1 MKKRIISLL
10 MAVVLAATLLPVQAW
25 GATVV
30 DSGYCGGEG
39 DGTNLTWTLDS
50 DGVLT
55 IIGEGK
61 MRDYRLYTGPLAPWT
76 DNHSRIKNIVIGTG
90 VSSIGGYAFCYC
102 PNLTSVTI
110 PDSVA
115 SIGSD
120 AFYQCNSLTSI
131 TIPDGVT
138 SIEDDTFNHC
148 YDLTSITIPNSV
160 TSIGRRAFQYCESLT
175 SITIPNSVTSI
186 GNYAFEYCKSLT
198 RVNITDLE
206 VWCKINFEDEDAN
219 PLYYGHN
226 LYLNGELLENLV
238 FPSSLTSINS
248 YTFAGCRSLT
258 SAVIPNS
265 VTSVGGNAFRNCTG
279 LTSINIPSSVT
290 SIGGYAFY
298 GCGRLTSITIPSSIT
313 SIRYGTFQF
322 CSSLTSVTI
331 PSSVTSIEGCAFEYC
346 KSLTRVNITDLEAW
360 CNISFGDKGAN
371 PLYCG
376 HNLYLNG
383 ELLTNLVF
391 PSSLTSI
398 NPAVFAGCNLTS
410 VTIPSGVTSIGGSA
424 FNSCTSL
431 TSIYIPSSVTSIGDD
446 AFGDCKSLTSVTI
459 PRSVTSIGSYA
470 FDDCNSLTS
479 INIPDSVTYIEKGT
493 FNYCTSLASITI
505 PSSVKSI
512 RESAF
517 YRCES
522 LTSITIPSS
531 ATYIGDNAF
540 SRCTS
545 LASITIPSSV
555 KSIGESAFYD
565 CTSLTDVYY
574 TGSETEWSRIRV
586 YSDNTRLTRA
596 TIHYNSSGPED
607 PTIYNAATSELALT
621 VYENKKG
628 SNVRNTDYQL
638 SKDALVSYGSI
649 NETTDKNGQIS
660 QPYSGGAVTVSKDGY
675 VSRTVSEAALKVNP
689 TVWLQK
695 ESDTY
700 PVISAVW
707 MDDVNDIM
715 NAEYFL
721 PLVQSTSHT
730 VRAEVSWGN
739 SSMQSLKLA
748 QGTTTVDISDNS
760 NTTIRWSDK
769 FDLSED
775 ILVVAT
781 NADGKTA
788 SKTLKISSGSKELS
802 TLDEFTFGCGDDLGF
817 TLPEDIPIVGG
828 LKMKL
833 GVYSPV
839 PVSYSIEN
847 GKIYLAIGYQVDAD
861 DDPNS
866 TSGIKEYVDA
876 AKVLGKTISDAKGS
890 IDSYKK
896 IRSAMKAFKGKT
908 AVLKGS
914 WGMDCGFSIVGFYEG
929 YYDKDYNLC
938 WIDGGVVIDINGGI
952 SYNQPFVIGPVPCY
966 AEAALSAEA
975 QAKLNLLIAEAVKE
989 ITPDGV
995 ISGEISLDLG
1005 VGAGMKA
1012 IATLGGGVTG
1022 TASSTV
1028 AYASQAISSAQ
1039 IKLGLEGYFKVTAL
1053 FFEKK
1058 WPITLAEK
1066 IVYEYPDYS
1075 SHSAYTMEGD
1085 ETEDFYDTVYD
1096 TGSYSQPD
1104 LSYLASGSP
1113 FLANGSGVMLQA
1125 ARAVTV
1131 DSVNAFQSNT
1141 YQNAAPQLLCLSDGT
1156 MMAVWTGYDS
1166 SRSGMNALCLYYSR
1180 YDSSSWSEPAILD
1193 NDGTMDC
1200 GFTLREI
1207 NGAPCVVWENASSTI
1222 ETSDDLDAVAAKM
1235 SISAARY
1242 VDGAFV
1248 VERVSDAAGVDMMP
1262 DVCAVGDGLS
1272 VVWVRNESGDLFA
1285 NDGTNKIVCRTMTGE
1300 GWSEESVLYSGLNS
1314 VDSLAVG
1321 TSGDTLQVAYSMD
1334 TDGDL
1339 TTSAD
1344 MEVYINGSAATSDS
1358 VIDSGV
1364 QYENGQFYWYKD
1376 GALMS
1381 GGSEMVPAASN
1392 LRSDRYQVV
1401 EGSGVKAVL
1410 FTQANGV
1417 YSSLYGIF
1425 CDTATG
1431 TWGEPVALTDGSDS
1445 IQSFSASPTANGIQV
1460 MVNRLAVT
1468 GDGSTGDPYGEARI
1482 DILDLTLGCDLAV
1495 EDVYC
1500 DMQYYMADN
1509 RLPMTV
1515 TVANKGRQ
1523 AVNQVKFTF
1532 LVEDGT
1538 ELGTETLDVSLPAGV
1553 TQEIETGFTVGEVV
1567 QGRKISVQVTPVDN
1581 TDLDTSD
1588 NAAELTLQQQDIA
1601 LENMFWGLNSDGQAV
1616 IYADVVNR
1624 GYTASGTLTVSL
1636 RKGSETGE
1644 AIGSV
1649 TVDSLDTLGL
1659 QRVSFETAYEEG
1671 AVYYLTLDECADDSI
1686 ANNSDFVV
1694 LRQEQHDLAEGEIA
1708 LSAEN
1713 FPDDSF
1719 RAYLRETFD
1728 TDGDGIINSADV
1740 IEIDCSGRGIQ
1751 SLKGIELFTELEKLS
1766 CSDNQLTELDTTKN
1780 TKLTEVDCSGNS
1792 ALKQVTLPSQD
1803 VLVDTTGNGGTEVGV
1818 NGMTETGVTVSGKLN
1833 TETLGSGD
1841 RVCLTLKQGDA
1852 TCRSLRTGDDTFSFA
1867 GVAPGTYTLL
1877 ASQEGYVPREYTVEI
1892 GEDGTIS
1899 DLTVQIV
1906 RRGDVNGAVSSMGYA
1921 VDASD
1926 MQCLYE
1932 MLTSETYSGNIE
1944 DETYRKAV
1952 ADINSDGAVDVYDLQ
1967 RLYETVSGIAKT

>member
-10 MAVVLAATLLPVQAW
+10 LALVLAATLLPVQAW

-39 DGTNLTWTLDS
+39 DGTNLTWSLDS

-55 IIGEGK
+55 ISGEGK
-61 MRDYRLYTGPLAPWT
+61 MKDYNYSSPPWY
-76 DNHSRIKNIVIGTG
+76 DIRISIKQVSIEAG
-90 VSSIGGYAFCYC
+90 VSTIGKYAFGSCNNLISVVVPSSVISIGYNAFDRCSS
-102 PNLTSVTI
+102 LTSVTI
-110 PDSVA
+110 PSGVTT
-115 SIGSD
+115 IKGD
-120 AFYQCNSLTSI
+120 AFYKCSSLTN
-131 TIPDGVT
+131 V
-138 SIEDDTFNHC
+138 
-148 YDLTSITIPNSV
+148 TIPNSV
-160 TSIGRRAFQYCESLT
+160 TSIGDRAFAYCSSLT
-175 SITIPNSVTSI
+175 SIVTPNNLTVVGYGLFEGCSSLTSVTIPNSVTAIGSSAFEDCSSLTSIIIPNSVTSI
-186 GNYAFEYCKSLT
+186 GDFALRNCSNLTNVTLSDCVTYIGLSAFEKCSHLT
-198 RVNITDLE
+198 NIT
-206 VWCKINFEDEDAN
+206 I
-219 PLYYGHN
+219 
-226 LYLNGELLENLV
+226 
-238 FPSSLTSINS
+238 S
-248 YTFAGCRSLT
+248 
-258 SAVIPNS
+258 NS
-265 VTSVGGNAFRNCTG
+265 VTS
-279 LTSINIPSSVT
+279 ISSG
-290 SIGGYAFY
+290 SFSG
-298 GCGRLTSITIPSSIT
+298 
-313 SIRYGTFQF
+313 

-331 PSSVTSIEGCAFEYC
+331 PSSVTSIKNYAFEEC
-346 KSLTRVNITDLEAW
+346 S
-360 CNISFGDKGAN
+360 
-371 PLYCG
+371 
-376 HNLYLNG
+376 
-383 ELLTNLVF
+383 
-391 PSSLTSI
+391 
-398 NPAVFAGCNLTS
+398 
-410 VTIPSGVTSIGGSA
+410 
-424 FNSCTSL
+424 
-431 TSIYIPSSVTSIGDD
+431 
-446 AFGDCKSLTSVTI
+446 SLTSVTI
-459 PRSVTSIGSYA
+459 PDSVTSIGH
-470 FDDCNSLTS
+470 
-479 INIPDSVTYIEKGT
+479 
-493 FNYCTSLASITI
+493 
-505 PSSVKSI
+505 
-512 RESAF
+512 SAF
-517 YRCES
+517 YKCSS
-522 LTSITIPSS
+522 LTNVYYGGNAAEWQAIRISS
-531 ATYIGDNAF
+531 DNAPL
-540 SRCTS
+540 TS
-545 LASITIPSSV
+545 
-555 KSIGESAFYD
+555 
-565 CTSLTDVYY
+565 
-574 TGSETEWSRIRV
+574 
-586 YSDNTRLTRA
+586 A

-607 PTIYNAATSELALT
+607 LTIYNAATSELALT
-621 VYENKKG
+621 VYENKKA
-628 SNVRNTDYQL
+628 SNIRNTDYQL
-638 SKDALVSYGSI
+638 SKDALVSYGSV

-660 QPYSGGAVTVSKDGY
+660 QTYSGGAVTVSKDGY
-675 VSRTVSEAALKVNP
+675 VSRTVSDAALKVNP

-721 PLVQSTSHT
+721 PLVQSESHA
-730 VRAEVSWGN
+730 VRAEVSWGS
-739 SSMQSLKLA
+739 SSMQSLKLT
-748 QGTTTVDISDNS
+748 QGTTTVDISDSS
-760 NTTIRWSDK
+760 NTTIKWSDK

-788 SKTLKISSGSKELS
+788 SRTLKILSGSEATKRLEGFK
-802 TLDEFTFGCGDDLGF
+802 LDFGSSLKFTIPDSVPGIGGDSMKIGLDSPIGIKYVV
-817 TLPEDIPIVGG
+817 ED
-828 LKMKL
+828 
-833 GVYSPV
+833 
-839 PVSYSIEN
+839 
-847 GKIYLAIGYQVDAD
+847 GKIYVAIGMYADVKIDIDEKGTTIKSFVNSVKEIQKNPTKLSDIFHCKTEFKGSFGIDVDFNFA
-861 DDPNS
+861 
-866 TSGIKEYVDA
+866 GYLEGYVDENN
-876 AKVLGKTISDAKGS
+876 TIQWL
-890 IDSYKK
+890 DS
-896 IRSAMKAFKGKT
+896 G
-908 AVLKGS
+908 L
-914 WGMDCGFSIVGFYEG
+914 IVGAEG
-929 YYDKDYNLC
+929 GANLT
-938 WIDGGVVIDINGGI
+938 
-952 SYNQPFVIGPVPCY
+952 SQFAIGPVPAY
-966 AEAALSAEA
+966 LEAGLKAKLELELALSVSEAA
-975 QAKLNLLIAEAVKE
+975 KKF
-989 ITPDGV
+989 TPEGTL
-995 ISGEISLDLG
+995 SGEIKVNVG
-1005 VGAGMKA
+1005 VGAGIKKA
-1012 IATLGGGVTG
+1012 LSFGGGLEGKLSPETHFKN
-1022 TASSTV
+1022 A
-1028 AYASQAISSAQ
+1028 AISSAVS
-1039 IKLGLEGYFKVTAL
+1039 KLSLAGYLKATLIGLEYKHDFDPWVDVV
-1053 FFEKK
+1053 
-1058 WPITLAEK
+1058 
-1066 IVYEYPDYS
+1066 VYEYPDYS
-1075 SHSAYTMEGD
+1075 SHSANAMEGD

-1096 TGSYSQPD
+1096 TGSYNQPD

-1131 DSVNAFQSNT
+1131 DSASTFQSNT

-1180 YDSSSWSEPAILD
+1180 YDGSSWSEPAILD

-1207 NGAPCVVWENASSTI
+1207 NGAPCVVWENAASAI
-1222 ETSDDLDAVAAKM
+1222 ESSDDLDAVASKM

-1248 VERVSDAAGVDMMP
+1248 IEHVSDAAGADMMP
-1262 DVCAVGDGLS
+1262 DVCAVGDVLS

-1376 GALMS
+1376 GTLMS

-1431 TWGEPVALTDGSDS
+1431 TWGEPVALTDGSDY
-1445 IQSFSASPTANGIQV
+1445 IQSFSASPTANGMQV

-1468 GDGSTGDPYGEARI
+1468 GDGSTGDPYGEARM

-1500 DMQYYMADN
+1500 DMQYYLADN

-1532 LVEDGT
+1532 LAEDGT

-1567 QGRKISVQVTPVDN
+1567 QGRKLSIQVMPGDN

-1659 QRVSFETAYEEG
+1659 QRVSFETAYEES
-1671 AVYYLTLDECADDSI
+1671 AVYYLTLDECEDDSI

-1694 LRQEQHDLAEGEIA
+1694 LRQEQHDLVEGEIA

-1713 FPDDSF
+1713 FPDDNF
-1719 RAYLRETFD
+1719 RDYLRETFD
-1728 TDGDGIINSADV
+1728 TDGDGIINTDV

-1751 SLKGIELFTELEKLS
+1751 SLKGIELFTELEKLN
-1766 CSDNQLTELDTTKN
+1766 CANNQLTELDTSKN
-1780 TKLTEVDCSGNS
+1780 TKLTELDCSGNS
-1792 ALKQVTLPSQD
+1792 ALKQVTLPSQN
-1803 VLVDTTGNGGTEVGV
+1803 VLVDTTGNGGTQVGV
-1818 NGMTETGVTVSGKLN
+1818 SGMTETGVTVSGKLN
-1833 TETLGSGD
+1833 TGTLESGD
-1841 RVCLTLKQGDA
+1841 RVCLTLKQGDT
-1852 TCRSLRTGDDTFSFA
+1852 TCRSLRTGDSTFSFA
-1867 GVAPGTYTLL
+1867 GMAPGTYTLL

-1892 GEDGTIS
+1892 GEDGTVS

-1906 RRGDVNGAVSSMGYA
+1906 RRGDINGAVSSMGYA

-1932 MLTSETYSGNIE
+1932 MLTSETYNGSIE
-1944 DETYRKAV
+1944 DEVYRNAV
-1952 ADINSDGAVDVYDLQ
+1952 ADVNSDGAVDVYDLQ
-1967 RLYETVSGIAKT
+1967 LLYETVSGIV